1 MIGHFRENVRLK
13 SPRPVFRPMLLRRLS
28 ACFLLAVCACASP
41 KPSPMDDI
49 PSASISAAKP
59 IEAPLIA
66 SVAPSPSASSSASA
80 SVASAPAANVDAY
93 PDPPPP
99 DPPITLVAGGKLA
112 ARGEA
117 GMVTSVESHATRIG
131 ADILR
136 RGGNAIDAAVA
147 VAYALAVTHPSAGNI
162 GGGGLL
168 LVRLANGESHVIDFR
183 ETAPALGATTEK
195 VVAMLDHDGGIG
207 IRSTGVPGTVAGLSL
222 ALEKFGTMKLADL
235 IMPAKKLA
243 EKGFK
248 LGSRQAQTVAWNWKT
263 LKHDPAASAIWGR
276 GKKAIGEGELVKQK
290 DLAHTL
296 SLIAEQGPKAFYEGS
311 IAQTIDAA
319 MQKGGGYVLA
329 KDLADYRAKLRKPLR
344 FSYRGFTIDTAPPPS
359 MGGIALAL
367 IMRTLE
373 RMRVHERPANSV
385 DAIHL
390 FVESSRRAY
399 AERRMVGADPDFA
412 PASLDNTLTKFL
424 SGAHIATRKPPIDPA
439 KATPSKDIPVA
450 EAESKESPE
459 TTHFSIV
466 DAQGNA
472 VSCTYTLSAGFGSK
486 IVIPKT
492 GILLGNALGGFSKDG
507 PNAVAP
513 GKRMATS
520 MTPTIVTQNGRLVM
534 VLGSP
539 GGDTIPNTVAQVLR
553 NLVDWG
559 MTIDEAVNTTRVHH
573 QFMPDVLRIE
583 KNRPLPKKVVAELAK
598 RGHTLETNGLA
609 QGDANDIL
617 IDAATGVAYG
627 YADPREGGTSEG
639 IKKSEIAKSGES
651 AH

>member
-1 MIGHFRENVRLK
+1 MTLIYRKRVGYEIKLEV
-13 SPRPVFRPMLLRRLS
+13 PMLLRRFS
-28 ACFLLAVCACASP
+28 ACFLLALCACASP
-41 KPSPMDDI
+41 KPSPIDDV
-49 PSASISAAKP
+49 PSATTPSAKP
-59 IEAPLIA
+59 IESPVVA
-66 SVAPSPSASSSASA
+66 SAAPSASAASAASSSAA
-80 SVASAPAANVDAY
+80 VTPAANVDAY

-99 DPPITLVAGGKLA
+99 NPPITLAAGGKLA

-136 RGGNAIDAAVA
+136 RGGNAVDAAVA

-162 GGGGLL
+162 GGGGFL
-168 LVRLANGESHVIDFR
+168 LVRLANGETHIVDFR

-195 VVAMLDHDGGIG
+195 VMAMLDRDGGIG
-207 IRSTGVPGTVAGLSL
+207 LRSAGVPGTVAGLSL

-235 IMPAKKLA
+235 ISPAQKLA

-248 LGSRQAQTVAWNWKT
+248 LGSRQAQTVAWNWNK
-263 LKHDPAASAIWGR
+263 LKYDPAASAIWGHN
-276 GKKAIGEGELVKQK
+276 KKPLVEGDTVKQK

-296 SLIAEQGPKAFYEGS
+296 SLIAQQGPKAFYEGP
-311 IAQTIDAA
+311 IAQAIDAA

-329 KDLADYRAKLRKPLR
+329 KDLADYRAKLRKPLH
-344 FSYRGFTIDTAPPPS
+344 FSYRGFDVDTAPPPS
-359 MGGIALAL
+359 MGGIAFAL

-373 RMRVHERPANSV
+373 RLHAYEKPAQSA

-390 FVESSRRAY
+390 FVEASRRAY
-399 AERRMVGADPDFA
+399 AERRLVGVDPEFA
-412 PASLDNTLTKFL
+412 PPELETTLAKFL
-424 SGAHIATRKPPIDPA
+424 TGAYIATRKPPIDLT
-439 KATPSKDIPVA
+439 KATPSADISVA
-450 EAESKESPE
+450 PAETKESPE
-459 TTHFSIV
+459 TTHFSVV

-520 MTPTIVTQNGRLVM
+520 MTPTIVTQNGKLVL

-539 GGDTIPNTVAQVLR
+539 GGDTIPNTVAQVMR

-559 MTIDEAVNTTRVHH
+559 MTIDDAVNTTRVHH
-573 QFMPDVLRIE
+573 QFMPDKLRVE
-583 KNRPLPKKVVAELAK
+583 KQRPLPKKVLADLTK
-598 RGHTLETNGLA
+598 RGHSIEPNGLA

-617 IDAATGVAYG
+617 VDAASGVAYG
-627 YADPREGGTSEG
+627 FADPREGGASEG
-639 IKKSEIAKSGES
+639 IQKSELGKNR
-651 AH
+651 